1 MVRTRIPGKRLGKVE
16 RKNRVTIKNRK
27 TGPMKV
33 HYKTIRKHQ
42 GG

>member
-1 MVRTRIPGKRLGKVE
+1 MTRTHRPGVRLGKVE
-16 RKNRVTIKNRK
+16 RKKRVTIKNRK
-27 TGPMKV
+27 TGSMKV